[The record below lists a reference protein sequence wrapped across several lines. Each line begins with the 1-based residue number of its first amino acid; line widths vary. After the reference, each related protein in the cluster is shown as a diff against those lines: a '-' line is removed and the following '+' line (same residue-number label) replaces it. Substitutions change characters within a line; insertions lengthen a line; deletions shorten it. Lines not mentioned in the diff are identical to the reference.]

1 MSAAKRIPS
10 EPPERLTDEQAE
22 VWRDVVARDAI
33 DVRVDPVMLEAYCAL
48 VVRWRETSKKV
59 AAEGQVVEGARG
71 AFQVHPAIAVERQL
85 AEQLREW
92 GPMFN
97 RPPRAQRKSGPMYD
111 STRASIAAAFD
122 LKDKHKRFR
131 GACDAVLTLAW
142 LIDEA
147 QRAGLD
153 ELRKASHVVIPTY
166 LKGCAALQI
175 TPASLP
181 AAIRKKAEAGG
192 GKLRKFEDAAA
203 AREQRAR
210 AG

>member
-1 MSAAKRIPS
+1 MSAARRIPS
-10 EPPERLTDEQAE
+10 EPPERLTSEQAE
-22 VWRDVVARDAI
+22 VWLEVVGRDAI
-33 DVRVDPVMLEAYCAL
+33 DPKVDPAMLEAYCAL
-48 VVRWRETSKKV
+48 VVRWRETSQKV
-59 AAEGQVVEGARG
+59 AEEGLVVEGAKG
-71 AFQVHPAIAVERQL
+71 ALLAHPALAVERQL
-85 AEQLREW
+85 AEQLRQW
-92 GPMFN
+92 GPLFN

-111 STRASIAAAFD
+111 STRASIAAVFD
-122 LKDKHKRFR
+122 LRDKHKRFR

-153 ELRKASHVVIPTY
+153 ELRKASHVIIPTY
-166 LKGCAALQI
+166 LKGAAALQI

-181 AAIRKKAEAGG
+181 AAIRKKEESGG
-192 GKLRKFEDAAA
+192 GKLSKFEDAAA